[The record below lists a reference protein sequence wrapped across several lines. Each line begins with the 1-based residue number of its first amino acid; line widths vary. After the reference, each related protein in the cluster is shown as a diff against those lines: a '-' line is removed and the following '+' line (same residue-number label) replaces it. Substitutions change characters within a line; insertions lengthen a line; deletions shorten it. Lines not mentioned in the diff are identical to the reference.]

1 MSPFVLSDADLAVTE
16 LGGKR
21 RASITVGEAVEGY
34 IADLFAEF
42 AEARAAG
49 RADVMGLIRDHAFAI
64 DPALVAELD
73 GFDYPAAA

>member
-1 MSPFVLSDADLAVTE
+1 MSPYILSADLAATD
-16 LGGKR
+16 LGR
-21 RASITVGEAVEGY
+21 RARQMLTVGDAMDSH

-49 RADVMGLIRDHAFAI
+49 RFDRMGEIRDHARAI
-64 DPALVAELD
+64 DPRLVDELD

>member
-1 MSPFVLSDADLAVTE
+1 MPPYVLSDADVAATE
-16 LGGKR
+16 LGAKR
-21 RASITVGEAVEGY
+21 RAGITVAEATENH

-49 RADVMGLIRDHAFAI
+49 RFDRMGEIRDHASTI
-64 DPALVAELD
+64 DPSLVAELD